1 MTPLEAL
8 VAMREAM
15 GDLVERHCNDRARDW
30 WYDDRQKTSGMMG
43 LLGQGPAI
51 CDKDRHA
58 QSMFVLGREYE
69 LIVDYHKDEI
79 GDDTE
84 PLPPIFAMVE
94 AMLKP
99 KPFVPDWDLD
109 MDRPLSTTTESVSEW
124 AQAAGSDPHR
134 IRKQWLVTD
143 CDTVVLNPHYIGPS
157 QPHPGEEPARSL
169 VASVSYS
176 WDDVQGWLDKRGTDP
191 DVPFARHVWTPEQQA
206 DVMERLQEYMEMH
219 VYESLGGALY
229 IEALEAEWEKIK

>member
-1 MTPLEAL
+1 MQ
-8 VAMREAM
+8 EAM
-15 GDLVERHCNDRARDW
+15 GDLIERHCNGRARDW
-30 WYDDRQKTSGMMG
+30 WYDDRQKTSGMMV

-84 PLPPIFAMVE
+84 PLPPIFAEVE
-94 AMLKP
+94 AMLK
-99 KPFVPDWDLD
+99 
-109 MDRPLSTTTESVSEW
+109 
-124 AQAAGSDPHR
+124 
-134 IRKQWLVTD
+134 
-143 CDTVVLNPHYIGPS
+143 
-157 QPHPGEEPARSL
+157 EPAKPP

-176 WDDVQGWLDKRGTDP
+176 WDDVQGWLDKRCP